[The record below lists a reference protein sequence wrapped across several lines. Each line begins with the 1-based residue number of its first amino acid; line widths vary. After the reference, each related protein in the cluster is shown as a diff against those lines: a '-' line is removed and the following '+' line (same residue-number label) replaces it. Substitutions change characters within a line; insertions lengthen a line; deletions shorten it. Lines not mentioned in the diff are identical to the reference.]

1 MMAGNRFMV
10 RVVAPAALTLA
21 LTSVLHA
28 QAVPQPGEVFRQ
40 NTPPPLVPQ
49 APGSVLT
56 LPAPPEQEGQ
66 AQTLVPVHRVILQG
80 NTLVPTAELEA
91 IARVLENRTV
101 TLGDLQRVARS
112 ITTLYQRRGYPL
124 AYAFVPA
131 QRIQNGDVH
140 ISVVEPRFDGIDI
153 QGHSRLRPEQAHH
166 TLGLSSGEIIEQSSL
181 NRGLLLLQRT
191 PGVRVA
197 GTLVPGAQPDTS
209 SLQVELTDEP
219 VLHTQLHTDNYGSEF
234 TGRTRTGADVSLDNP
249 FGYGSQL
256 AVNGMATSAGLMHS
270 GGFNFTSP
278 DLGQGL
284 RGGVYGSRTLYRLGD
299 VFAVLGVHGR
309 VNQVGLD
316 LDAPLVLQ
324 PGRLLSM
331 RLDLTRNS
339 FAQESAVSGD
349 DSRSHIRMGRL
360 GINGAWADAYGVTS
374 GGLSLSRGD
383 LSLDS
388 IDARVAD
395 AAGPRARGTFWIGQ
409 FQLQRDQPLPGQ
421 WNLNLAFSGQL
432 ASRSLDGSEQ
442 FYLGGP
448 YGVMSAPVNT
458 GGGAAGALLDMRLK
472 HALFDAGDH
481 HLSGSILA
489 QGGKVWQRPNLH
501 GSKHLA
507 GAGVQ
512 LDYAWGQTLHA
523 SVAYVRPI
531 GDTSLLKKSGHDGQT
546 WARVTV
552 DL

>member
-1 MMAGNRFMV
+1 MMAGNRFMAG
-10 RVVAPAALTLA
+10 VVAPATLTLA
-21 LTSVLHA
+21 LTSALHA
-28 QAVPQPGEVFRQ
+28 QTVPQPGEVFRQ
-40 NTPPPLVPQ
+40 NTPPPTMPQ
-49 APGSVLT
+49 APGNVLT
-56 LPAPPEQEGQ
+56 LPAPLEQEGQ
-66 AQTLVPVHRVILQG
+66 AQTPVPVRRVVFQG

-91 IARVLENRTV
+91 MARPVESRTV

-112 ITTLYQRRGYPL
+112 ITALYQRIGYPL

-131 QRIQNGDVH
+131 QRIQNGDVR

-153 QGHSRLRPEQAHH
+153 QGNSRLRPEQARR
-166 TLGLSSGEIIEQSSL
+166 TLGLSSGEIIEQGAL

-197 GTLVPGAQPDTS
+197 GTLVQGAQPDTS
-209 SLQVELTDEP
+209 SLQVQLTDAP

-256 AVNGMATSAGLMHS
+256 AINGMTTSAGLMHS
-270 GGFNFTSP
+270 GGFNLTSP
-278 DLGQGL
+278 DLGKGL
-284 RGGVYGSRTLYRLGD
+284 RAGVYGSRTLYRLGD
-299 VFAVLGVHGR
+299 TFAALGVRGR
-309 VNQVGLD
+309 VNQAGFD

-324 PGRLLSM
+324 PGHLLGV

-339 FAQESAVSGD
+339 LAQESAVTGD
-349 DSRSHIRMGRL
+349 DSRSHIRMARFGL
-360 GINGAWADAYGVTS
+360 NGALADSSGVTS

-383 LSLDS
+383 LNLDS
-388 IDARVAD
+388 VDARTAD
-395 AAGPRARGTFWIGQ
+395 AAGPHARGTFWVGQ
-409 FQLQRDQPLPGQ
+409 FQVQRDQSLPDQ
-421 WNLNLAFSGQL
+421 WNLNLSFSAQL

-448 YGVMSAPVNT
+448 YGVMSAPVNA
-458 GGGAAGALLDMRLK
+458 GGGAAGALLDMHLK
-472 HALFDAGDH
+472 HALFDYGDQ
-481 HLSGSILA
+481 HLSGSLLA

-501 GSKHLA
+501 GSQHLA

-512 LDYAWGQTLHA
+512 LDYFWGQTLHA

-531 GDTSLLKKSGHDGQT
+531 GSTSLIKGRDRDGQT

-552 DL
+552 DF